1 MFKFALVASLI
12 LVASGRR
19 VSKHNKGGRNNT
31 SESLVEEDKALT
43 DKQNAM
49 LDAAKNMMEQMN
61 AMYADL
67 ATLGTNHTAEDEGLT
82 KLGEIC
88 CMCTDGHKVK
98 DGEDYGYDNYFEMS
112 SKLQECMD
120 THSEDGCLAKCR
132 DDGMRP
138 YTQLNPMG
146 CYDENMLAML
156 APYINSAGLAKIK
169 RDSSKPGDYC

>member
-19 VSKHNKGGRNNT
+19 VSKHKQGERGARNNT
-31 SESLVEEDKALT
+31 SESLVEDKALT

-49 LDAAKNMMEQMN
+49 LDKAKNMMEQMN

-88 CMCTDGHKVK
+88 CMCIDEDNHKVK
-98 DGEDYGYDNYFEMS
+98 DGEDYGYDTYVQISQAMQDCMEGCA
-112 SKLQECMD
+112 SKCD
-120 THSEDGCLAKCR
+120 D
-132 DDGMRP
+132 DDGKKPFTM
-138 YTQLNPMG
+138 LNPTG
-146 CYDENMLAML
+146 CYDETLLSTL
-156 APYINSAGLAKIK
+156 APILNGAGLSRIK

>member
-31 SESLVEEDKALT
+31 SESLVEDKALT

-49 LDAAKNMMEQMN
+49 LDKAKNMMEQMN

-98 DGEDYGYDNYFEMS
+98 DGEDYGYDSYFQIS
-112 SKLQECMD
+112 DKFQECMD
-120 THSEDGCLAKCR
+120 TDSDDGCLKKCE

-138 YTQLNPMG
+138 YTQLNPFG

-156 APYINSAGLAKIK
+156 APYITGAGLAKIK